1 MSDSVSLDLLEE
13 MKCYYRERASEY
25 DECFFRQGRYDR
37 GPQMNARWFA
47 EFGEV
52 FAVLDAFHLAGEV
65 LELAAGTG
73 IWTERLIRTAST
85 VTAVDAS
92 PEMLAI
98 NRAKVCSPR
107 VWYVLADLFS
117 WHPERVYDAIFFG
130 FWLSHV
136 PQERL
141 DDFLR
146 SCTSMLSPGGK
157 LFFVDSRR
165 PPSASHAA
173 NPQGRPTSQVVT
185 RTLNDGRTFEIVKN
199 LYDATDLV

>member
-1 MSDSVSLDLLEE
+1 MSASVSLDLLEE
-13 MKCYYRERASEY
+13 MKRYYRERASEY

-52 FAVLDAFHLAGEV
+52 FAALDAFHLAGEV

-73 IWTERLIRTAST
+73 IWTEGLIRTAST

-146 SCTSMLSPGGK
+146 SCTSMLDLLSPCAK
-157 LFFVDSRR
+157 PR
-165 PPSASHAA
+165 PISSMALGPVLQAKSTAK
-173 NPQGRPTSQVVT
+173 
-185 RTLNDGRTFEIVKN
+185 TFHRGDVSSWTPY
-199 LYDATDLV
+199 LH